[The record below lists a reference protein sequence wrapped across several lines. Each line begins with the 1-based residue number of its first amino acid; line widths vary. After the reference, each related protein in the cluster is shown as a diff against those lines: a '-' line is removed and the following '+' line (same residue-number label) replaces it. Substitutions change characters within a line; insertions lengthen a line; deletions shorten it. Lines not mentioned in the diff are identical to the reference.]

1 MAATGSN
8 ETSVTERGSERL
20 GKGDLRLVDVIS
32 QSIGFIGPAF
42 SAAFFIP
49 TIVGASVN
57 GKGAGI
63 ASPVSIIVAMIGM
76 AGIAWIISRYAARIH
91 AAGSLYNY
99 VTEAFGERVGFV
111 GGWAYYGGM
120 MALTLAIGLAFG
132 GFLHDTLFFNHGF
145 DLAWYWYS
153 IAFWVV
159 AFLMMFRGVAI
170 STRVQLVLG
179 LGSALVI
186 LGFSIWVIA
195 NGGSNG
201 LSAEPFNPGSS
212 SQGWNGI
219 FFGVLYA
226 VIMFIGFETSA
237 NLAEETANPKQNIPK
252 AIFGSFLA
260 VGVFYIIVTYAQ
272 AVGFGVSV
280 DNWLANFPP
289 LYALAADPQF
299 GGSGFSELVQWI
311 IVIDIAAVGLGTA
324 TGTSRG
330 LFALARDGRLPR
342 VLARVQETYKTPWVA
357 ALFMA
362 VLAIVVIA
370 VVALTNGFMAVGPM
384 DPGEWFPLFN
394 WGATFGGFMLIAV
407 YLVIAIAGI
416 RGMEG
421 ESRLWMAIAG
431 VVGGAVSIGAIY
443 GVIVQYADLPA
454 YNRIWW
460 IALIWIAVGILI
472 TLYLNTR
479 GVFEKKTV

>member
-1 MAATGSN
+1 MAVAGSD
-8 ETSVTERGSERL
+8 RL
-20 GKGDLRLVDVIS
+20 GKGDLKLLDVVA

-49 TIVGASVN
+49 VIVGASLN
-57 GKGAGI
+57 GKGAGL
-63 ASPVSIIVAMIGM
+63 ASPISIIIAMIGM
-76 AGIAWIISRYAARIH
+76 SGVAWIISRYAARIH

-99 VTEAFGERVGFV
+99 VTEAFGERVGFIA
-111 GGWAYYGGM
+111 GWVYYGGM

-132 GFLHDTLFFNHGF
+132 GFLHDTLFYNNGI

-153 IAFWVV
+153 IAFWVG
-159 AFLMMFRGVAI
+159 AFLLMFRGVAI

-179 LGSALVI
+179 VGSAIVI
-186 LGFSIWVIA
+186 LGFSIWVIL

-212 SQGWNGI
+212 AQGWNGI

-237 NLAEETANPKQNIPK
+237 NLAEETDNPRRNIPK
-252 AIFGSFLA
+252 AIFGSFLV

-272 AVGFGVSV
+272 AVGFGLSV
-280 DNWLANFPP
+280 DDWLANFPP

-299 GGSGFSELVQWI
+299 GGSTFGQIVQWI

-342 VLARVQETYKTPWVA
+342 VLAKVQPTYKTPWAA

-362 VLAIVVIA
+362 IVSIVLIIIVA
-370 VVALTNGFMAVGPM
+370 MTNGLITVGEM

-394 WGATFGGFMLIAV
+394 WGATFGGFMLVAV
-407 YLVIAIAGI
+407 YLVISIAGLK
-416 RGMEG
+416 GLDG
-421 ESRLWMAIAG
+421 ESRKLMVLAG
-431 VVGGAVSIGAIY
+431 LVGSAVTIGAIY
-443 GVIVQYADLPA
+443 GVIVQYADAPP

-460 IALIWIAVGILI
+460 IGLIWIVIGALIAVV
-472 TLYLNTR
+472 LNRR
-479 GVFEKKTV
+479 GVFGKKTV